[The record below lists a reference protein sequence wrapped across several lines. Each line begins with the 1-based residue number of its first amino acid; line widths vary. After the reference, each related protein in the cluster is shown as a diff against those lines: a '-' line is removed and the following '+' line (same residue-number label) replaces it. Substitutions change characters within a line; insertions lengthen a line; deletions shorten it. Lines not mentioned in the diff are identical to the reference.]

1 MRDGLRIRVGL
12 SVKDG
17 LARRHG
23 LRIALVWR
31 ALFLLSGCSHQDGIS
46 PSPPPVAKRGALL
59 QSPVH
64 IVAAFS
70 PALVRTLL
78 QASPLGQTLLQL
90 VYTPLCTIT
99 VYHLEYQTVD
109 PAGQLT
115 PASGALMVPSGGT
128 ACEGGR
134 AIVAYAHA
142 TRTDRNF
149 NIADLT
155 ASGNDEGLL
164 MAAVFAS
171 EGYIVVA
178 PNYVGYDTSSL
189 GYHPYLNADQQSK
202 DMIDALTAAR
212 SALPTIE
219 APNSTDGGKLFLAGY
234 SQGGHVAMA
243 THRAMQ
249 AAGMTVTAA
258 APMSGPYALAALGDA
273 VFEGLVNMGAPVSVT
288 LLVSGYQHT
297 YGNIYAATT
306 DVFSSTYATGI
317 ESLLPST
324 TAIGALE
331 SSGKIP
337 ASALFSS
344 TPPDPTYA
352 AYTPATTPAH
362 LAGVFAAGFGTN
374 FLISNS
380 YRAAYLKDA
389 LANPDGGYPA
399 AIDGLPPAQP
409 ANTLR
414 QAFKANDL
422 RTWAPTA
429 PVLLCG
435 GDADPTAFYLNTLL
449 IKKYWAATAPLA
461 TVTVLDVDSTPADPY
476 FALKAGF
483 AAAKAAIIFA
493 AIAGGATDGGASAVL
508 NAYHGVLLSPFCLSA

>member
-1 MRDGLRIRVGL
+1 MPV
-12 SVKDG
+12 
-17 LARRHG
+17 
-23 LRIALVWR
+23 VWV
-31 ALFLLSGCSHQDGIS
+31 ALFLLSGCSHQDGIL
-46 PSPPPVAKRGALL
+46 PSPAAAKRGALL

-134 AIVAYAHA
+134 PVVVYAHA

-178 PNYVGYDTSSL
+178 PNYVGYDISSL

-202 DMIDALTAAR
+202 DMIDAVAAAR
-212 SALPTIE
+212 SALPTFE
-219 APNSTDGGKLFLAGY
+219 APSSTDGGKLFVAGY
-234 SQGGHVAMA
+234 SQGGYVAMA

-258 APMSGPYALAALGDA
+258 APMSGPYALAAFGDA
-273 VFEGLVNMGAPVSVT
+273 VFEGRVNMGAPVSMT
-288 LLVSGYQHT
+288 LLVSGYQHA
-297 YGNIYAATT
+297 YGNIYTATT
-306 DVFSSTYATGI
+306 DVFSAAYATGI
-317 ESLLPST
+317 DSLLPST
-324 TAIGALE
+324 TAIGTLE

-337 ASALFSS
+337 SALFNSS
-344 TPPDPTYA
+344 PPDPAYA
-352 AYTPATTPAH
+352 AYTPATTPSN

-374 FLISNS
+374 FLISNP
-380 YRAAYLKDA
+380 YRADYLKDA
-389 LANPDGGYPA
+389 LVNPDGGFPA
-399 AIDGLPPAQP
+399 ATDGLPPAKP

-422 RTWAPTA
+422 RAGAPTA

-435 GDADPTAFYLNTLL
+435 GDADPTVLYLNTQL
-449 IKKYWAATAPLA
+449 IKSYWAATAPSA
-461 TVTVLDVDSTPADPY
+461 PVTVIDVDSTPAANDPY
-476 FALKAGF
+476 QALKAEF
-483 AAAKAAIIFA
+483 VVAKAAIIA
-493 AIAGGATDGGASAVL
+493 SAIAGGATDGGLSALL
-508 NAYHGVLLSPFCLSA
+508 NVYHAGLVSPFCLSAAKSFFDAQ